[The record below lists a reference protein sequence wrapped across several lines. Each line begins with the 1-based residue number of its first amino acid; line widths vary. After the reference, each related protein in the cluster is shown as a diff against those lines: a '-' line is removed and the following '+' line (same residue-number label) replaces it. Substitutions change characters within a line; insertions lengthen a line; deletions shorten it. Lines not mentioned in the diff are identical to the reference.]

1 MGNRAGSTPV
11 ARTIDPD
18 EEGSAGRKKAVRG
31 EQMEDKK
38 IKIYISC
45 HKPCAQVKNDIFTPV
60 MQRDVVEFLRKGTD
74 EDRFMAERAN
84 EYCELLTQYW
94 AWKYEDADY
103 YGFGHYRRYFEF
115 NDSVKSNAYCMV
127 KRDYLDG
134 AAVRELGLSDES
146 RIRAEAEKYDVI
158 TPVPFN
164 YYVKSVYWQYKS
176 SGTLHIED
184 LDTVLEIIREE
195 FPQYLK
201 AAKKYLFGHYM
212 YACNMFVM
220 KRELFLEYSEW
231 LFSVLRKF
239 YERRDMAALG
249 YSNEAMRTPGHLGER
264 LFGVFCAYLSERG
277 GIRFGRRRTV
287 QFENTEPE
295 EEYYPAFGGKG
306 TAVFMPV
313 RAERVC
319 LAAATLSS
327 LAGAA
332 EENYC
337 DVIALCDGV
346 KAEDKDKLRAV
357 TAGKSNIS
365 LRFFD
370 AARLLSGQGVASLK
384 GDARTAYMQL
394 SLADAFPH
402 YDRALWLDDGCI
414 VLADISPLYAA
425 DLGGALCGGVRDCAR
440 CGSVNGFSSR
450 IRDYYPALGLTDPRA
465 FVQAGVLAMDLAA
478 MRAELPE
485 ELLCVPFFAG
495 LRDARCDAVNRAWR
509 DKIAYLPAEWNCV
522 PEEEG
527 SDGAAARAFA
537 PKEIFLSAQAA
548 LRSPKLLHFCG
559 SEQPWKDPAS
569 AHAPVFWAALRGTP
583 FWEEALAANKK
594 GKEKRGGNVVLRW
607 ISLKLFPYGS
617 RRRSAVKR
625 LFGKKK

>member
-1 MGNRAGSTPV
+1 MEN
-11 ARTIDPD
+11 
-18 EEGSAGRKKAVRG
+18 EKKV
-31 EQMEDKK
+31 
-38 IKIYISC
+38 KIYISC
-45 HKPCAQVKNDIFTPV
+45 HKPCAQVKNEIFTPV
-60 MQRDVVEFLRKGTD
+60 MQRDVVDFLRKGTD
-74 EDRFMAERAN
+74 EDKFMAERAN

-115 NDSVKSNAYCMV
+115 NDEVKSNAYCMV
-127 KRDYLDG
+127 KREYLDG
-134 AAVRELGLSDES
+134 MTVRELGLSDEAN
-146 RIRAEAEKYDVI
+146 IRAEAEKYDVI

-164 YYVKSVYWQYKS
+164 YYIKSVYWQYKS

-195 FPQYLK
+195 FPQYLQ
-201 AAKKYLFGHYM
+201 AAKKYLYGHYM

-220 KRELFLEYSEW
+220 RRELFFEYSEW

-264 LFGVFCAYLSERG
+264 LFGIFCTYLSERKD
-277 GIRFGRRRTV
+277 IAFGRRRTV
-287 QFENTEPE
+287 QFENTEPDT
-295 EEYYPAFGGKG
+295 EYAPVFGEREA
-306 TAVFMPV
+306 AVFMPV
-313 RAERVC
+313 RAGRVS
-319 LAAATLSS
+319 LAAAAFSS
-327 LAGAA
+327 VVKTT
-332 EENYC
+332 EHKC
-337 DVIALCDGV
+337 DIIALCDGV
-346 KAEDKDKLRAV
+346 KSEDKDKLRAV
-357 TAGKSNIS
+357 IAGKNNVS

-370 AARLLSGQGVASLK
+370 ASRWLAGQGVSSLK
-384 GDARTAYMQL
+384 GDARVAYMQL

-402 YDRALWLDDGCI
+402 YDRALWLDDDCI
-414 VLADISPLYAA
+414 ALTDVSALYAA
-425 DLGGALCGGVRDCAR
+425 DLGGALCGGVRDCSR

-450 IRDYYPALGLTDPRA
+450 VRDYYLKLGLTDSRA
-465 FVQAGVLAMDLAA
+465 FVQAGVLAMDLGA

-485 ELLCVPFFAG
+485 ELLCAPFFEG
-495 LRDARCDAVNRAWR
+495 LRDARCDAVNRAYIG
-509 DKIAYLPAEWNCV
+509 KIVFLPAEWNCV

-527 SDGAAARAFA
+527 SDGAAARSFA
-537 PKEIFLSAQAA
+537 PKEVFVSAQAA

-569 AHAPVFWAALRGTP
+569 ANAPAFWEALRGTP
-583 FWEEALAANKK
+583 FWEETLAANRR
-594 GKEKRGGNVVLRW
+594 GREKSGGGVVLRW

-617 RRRSAVKR
+617 RRRSAMKR

>member
-1 MGNRAGSTPV
+1 
-11 ARTIDPD
+11 
-18 EEGSAGRKKAVRG
+18 
-31 EQMEDKK
+31 MEK
-38 IKIYISC
+38 IRFYITC
-45 HKPCAQVKNDIFTPV
+45 HKPCATVENEVVRPV
-60 MQRDVVEFLRKGTD
+60 SQQALAAQLARGDAQDAFVAAHADSF
-74 EDRFMAERAN
+74 
-84 EYCELLTQYW
+84 CELVTQYW
-94 AWKYEDADY
+94 AWKYDDAEVV
-103 YGFGHYRRYFEF
+103 GFGHYRRYFEF

-134 AAVRELGLSDES
+134 AAVRELGLSDEA

-201 AAKKYLFGHYM
+201 AAKKYLLGHYM

-231 LFSVLRKF
+231 LFSILRKF
-239 YERRDMAALG
+239 YERRDMVALG

-306 TAVFMPV
+306 AAVFMPV

-332 EENYC
+332 GENC

-357 TAGKSNIS
+357 TAGKSKLS

-402 YDRALWLDDGCI
+402 YDRALWLDDDCI

-425 DLGGALCGGVRDCAR
+425 DLGGALCGLILRYPLHQALSIGGGLGWYSLAGVSISSLADVSTGGVAFLSNLMREIASFILIPWVAHHANAYTCIAIAGATSEDTTLPMILRYSDEQTAVF
-440 CGSVNGFSSR
+440 SVLNGIICS
-450 IRDYYPALGLTDPRA
+450 A
-465 FVQAGVLAMDLAA
+465 FVPVLLS
-478 MRAELPE
+478 
-485 ELLCVPFFAG
+485 LC
-495 LRDARCDAVNRAWR
+495 
-509 DKIAYLPAEWNCV
+509 Y
-522 PEEEG
+522 
-527 SDGAAARAFA
+527 
-537 PKEIFLSAQAA
+537 
-548 LRSPKLLHFCG
+548 
-559 SEQPWKDPAS
+559 
-569 AHAPVFWAALRGTP
+569 
-583 FWEEALAANKK
+583 
-594 GKEKRGGNVVLRW
+594 
-607 ISLKLFPYGS
+607 
-617 RRRSAVKR
+617 
-625 LFGKKK
+625 

>member
-1 MGNRAGSTPV
+1 
-11 ARTIDPD
+11 
-18 EEGSAGRKKAVRG
+18 
-31 EQMEDKK
+31 
-38 IKIYISC
+38 
-45 HKPCAQVKNDIFTPV
+45 
-60 MQRDVVEFLRKGTD
+60 
-74 EDRFMAERAN
+74 
-84 EYCELLTQYW
+84 
-94 AWKYEDADY
+94 
-103 YGFGHYRRYFEF
+103 
-115 NDSVKSNAYCMV
+115 
-127 KRDYLDG
+127 
-134 AAVRELGLSDES
+134 
-146 RIRAEAEKYDVI
+146 
-158 TPVPFN
+158 
-164 YYVKSVYWQYKS
+164 
-176 SGTLHIED
+176 
-184 LDTVLEIIREE
+184 
-195 FPQYLK
+195 
-201 AAKKYLFGHYM
+201 
-212 YACNMFVM
+212 
-220 KRELFLEYSEW
+220 
-231 LFSVLRKF
+231 
-239 YERRDMAALG
+239 
-249 YSNEAMRTPGHLGER
+249 
-264 LFGVFCAYLSERG
+264 
-277 GIRFGRRRTV
+277 
-287 QFENTEPE
+287 
-295 EEYYPAFGGKG
+295 
-306 TAVFMPV
+306 MPV

-332 EENYC
+332 EGNYC

-450 IRDYYPALGLTDPRA
+450 IRDYYLALGLTDPRA